1 MSSLSSAGSSTD
13 IQNLSKSFPTL
24 LLNLFSFNCF
34 PFGTYCI
41 NPGSLPNGGILITGF
56 PVLFSRDCGNWS
68 LEILEMRSESPLDFT
83 GMEIS
88 TNTARY
94 IPAIVSPE
102 KNPDIRRQWSDP
114 SVYIHTIMYRC
125 QSLWLTFLLSQKMTA
140 QVLLYTGNTRYN
152 YDANIEISSSFPL
165 FKRKYRPKVDR
176 L

>member
-94 IPAIVSPE
+94 IPAIVSLVIPTT
-102 KNPDIRRQWSDP
+102 PRRGWCLT
-114 SVYIHTIMYRC
+114 HTALGALWQKCPIMPFR
-125 QSLWLTFLLSQKMTA
+125 QSLAYFVMTCRTSRTFLTNDQLQRALIKCAKFFST
-140 QVLLYTGNTRYN
+140 
-152 YDANIEISSSFPL
+152 
-165 FKRKYRPKVDR
+165 
-176 L
+176 